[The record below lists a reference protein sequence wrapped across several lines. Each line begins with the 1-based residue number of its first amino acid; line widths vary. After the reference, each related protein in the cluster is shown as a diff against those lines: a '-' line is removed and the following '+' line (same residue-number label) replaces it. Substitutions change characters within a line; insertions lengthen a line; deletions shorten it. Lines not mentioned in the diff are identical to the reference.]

1 MSYCPVSEAE
11 LITFLLY
18 IRLGLNLF
26 LGLSECCREEQRGN
40 SYEIWPGAWGWSLPF
55 HGMMTNCIICV
66 HECRSKLIKANRQVF
81 SATPLTY
88 RIKKSNQL
96 GKHFAALFQL
106 LAPKIL
112 TDLPYRDKWKKK
124 VRNSYNIWTE
134 YVVIGSFWFC
144 VSPWALTG
152 RRQQIHELFPKNLR
166 EKGVYLTELY
176 LWRGTALIITFTGDA
191 VKWLIIHSFCTIN
204 AGQLN
209 PALFDTMHRAPGQS
223 IIACLCTTVQN

>member
-26 LGLSECCREEQRGN
+26 LGLSECCREEQREN

-55 HGMMTNCIICV
+55 HGMMTNCIISV
-66 HECRSKLIKANRQVF
+66 HECRSKLIKANSQVF

-112 TDLPYRDKWKKK
+112 TDLPYGDKWKKK
-124 VRNSYNIWTE
+124 KKSKKFLQHLNWICSYWKLLVLCFTLSFNWQETADSRAFSKEPTREGSLLDRVISLARNSADNHFHWRCCKVAHNSFLLYNK
-134 YVVIGSFWFC
+134 
-144 VSPWALTG
+144 
-152 RRQQIHELFPKNLR
+152 RRTIKSSSLR
-166 EKGVYLTELY
+166 YY
-176 LWRGTALIITFTGDA
+176 A
-191 VKWLIIHSFCTIN
+191 
-204 AGQLN
+204 
-209 PALFDTMHRAPGQS
+209 
-223 IIACLCTTVQN
+223 

>member
-1 MSYCPVSEAE
+1 MSYCPVSEAG

-26 LGLSECCREEQRGN
+26 LGLSECCREEQREN
-40 SYEIWPGAWGWSLPF
+40 SYEIWLGAWGWRLPF
-55 HGMMTNCIICV
+55 HGMMTNCIISV
-66 HECRSKLIKANRQVF
+66 HEPRSKLIKANSQVF
-81 SATPLTY
+81 STTPLTY
-88 RIKKSNQL
+88 RIKRAINWENILLHYFK
-96 GKHFAALFQL
+96 L

-112 TDLPYRDKWKKK
+112 TDLPHRGKEKKR

-152 RRQQIHELFPKNLR
+152 RRQQIHGLFPKNLR

-209 PALFDTMHRAPGQS
+209 PALFDTMHRTPGQS

>member
-26 LGLSECCREEQRGN
+26 LGLSERCREEQCEN

-88 RIKKSNQL
+88 RIKRAINWENILLHFFSFLLQKSWLIFHTGINE
-96 GKHFAALFQL
+96 
-106 LAPKIL
+106 
-112 TDLPYRDKWKKK
+112 KKK
-124 VRNSYNIWTE
+124 KSKKFLQHLNWICSYWKLLVLCFTLSFNWQETADSRAFSKEPTREGSLLDRVISLARNSADNHFHWRCCKVAHNSFLLYNK
-134 YVVIGSFWFC
+134 
-144 VSPWALTG
+144 
-152 RRQQIHELFPKNLR
+152 RRTIKSSSLR
-166 EKGVYLTELY
+166 YY
-176 LWRGTALIITFTGDA
+176 A
-191 VKWLIIHSFCTIN
+191 
-204 AGQLN
+204 
-209 PALFDTMHRAPGQS
+209 
-223 IIACLCTTVQN
+223 